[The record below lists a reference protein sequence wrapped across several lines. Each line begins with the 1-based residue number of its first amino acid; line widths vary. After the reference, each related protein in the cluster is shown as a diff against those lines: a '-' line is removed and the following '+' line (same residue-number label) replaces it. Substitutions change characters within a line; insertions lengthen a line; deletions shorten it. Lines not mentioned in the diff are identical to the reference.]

1 MTRFDMDI
9 QGLEQHQQQLEDKAD
24 EWSQPSGSWYVGTAV
39 SYAVYV
45 EFGTSKMDA
54 RPFFRP
60 ALVDAKRDL
69 SAFVREN
76 TKKTLQQIDSPSELV
91 RVIAYALERRV
102 KEIITEKGLIQ
113 TGTMRASVKAV
124 KGGPSALPDEDDVD
138 PDAAATAEVG
148 G

>member
-9 QGLEQHQQQLEDKAD
+9 QGLEEHQRELEDQAD
-24 EWSQPSGSWYVGTAV
+24 QWSQPSGTWYVGTAV

-45 EFGTSKMDA
+45 EFGSSKMDA

-60 ALVDAKRDL
+60 ALIEAKRDL
-69 SAFVREN
+69 SGFVNSN
-76 TKKTLQQIDSPSELV
+76 TSKTLQQIDSPRELV
-91 RVIAYALERRV
+91 RVIAHAIERRV

-124 KGGPSALPDEDDVD
+124 QGGASALPDEDEVD
-138 PDAAATAEVG
+138 GDAAATVEVG